1 MDDYPANATLD
12 YDSLDYRD
20 IRAKVV
26 SGEYSAANV
35 LAKLGTIPE
44 GDKCRERTRQL
55 AGHFSMVRDALL
67 AAPQPMEVYGYVP
80 IPVPVAS
87 VSEEERTALL
97 TVVESILAALRERA
111 Q

>member
-1 MDDYPANATLD
+1 MDDYPANAAR

-20 IRAKVV
+20 ICAKVV
-26 SGEYSAANV
+26 SGEYSAAYV
-35 LAKLGTIPE
+35 LAKLDAVPE
-44 GDKCRERTRQL
+44 SERKERTRAL
-55 AGHFSMVRDALL
+55 AGHFSIVRDALV

-97 TVVESILAALRERA
+97 TVVESILAALREQPR
-111 Q
+111 

>member
-35 LAKLGTIPE
+35 LAKLATIP
-44 GDKCRERTRQL
+44 GDRRREWTRQL
-55 AGHFSMVRDALL
+55 VGHFSWVRDALL

-97 TVVESILAALRERA
+97 TVVESILTALRE
-111 Q
+111 QPH

>member
-35 LAKLGTIPE
+35 LAKLATIP
-44 GDKCRERTRQL
+44 GDRRRERTRQL
-55 AGHFSMVRDALL
+55 TGHFSMVRDALL

-97 TVVESILAALRERA
+97 TVVESILTALRE
-111 Q
+111 QPH